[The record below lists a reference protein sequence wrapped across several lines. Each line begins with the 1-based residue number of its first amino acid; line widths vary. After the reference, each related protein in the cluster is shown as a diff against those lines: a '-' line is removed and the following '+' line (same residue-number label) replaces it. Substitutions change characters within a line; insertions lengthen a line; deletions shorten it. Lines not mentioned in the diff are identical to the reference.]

1 MNCDAF
7 SVYKLTESLHIKY
20 CRNNWIQ
27 SIKPNR
33 YPKTG
38 SEGLFSR
45 VGPGLLQE
53 MAYFRSGQ
61 IHKMSLEPTTS

>member
-1 MNCDAF
+1 MMRF
-7 SVYKLTESLHIKY
+7 LFYKLTESLHIKY

-27 SIKPNR
+27 SSKPSR

-61 IHKMSLEPTTS
+61 IHKMSLDHTTS